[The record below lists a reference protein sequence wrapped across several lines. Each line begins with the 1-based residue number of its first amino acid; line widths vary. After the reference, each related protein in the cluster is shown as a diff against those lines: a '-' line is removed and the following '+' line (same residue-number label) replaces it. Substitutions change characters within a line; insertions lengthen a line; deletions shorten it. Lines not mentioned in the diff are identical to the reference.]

1 MQNVSANGSSI
12 RLVASYTFPAGF
24 DLTKFAD
31 DADPFD
37 FTDNAVASHGSGIN
51 GDLVVWST
59 AGGIEMTLSA
69 LPDTDECRNLEILWA
84 ANKVAPQKV
93 SVKDIITLIVN
104 LPNGRQEIFSG
115 GSITSGPAG
124 TSASSD
130 GRLKT
135 KQFSFVFERKVS

>member
-1 MQNVSANGSSI
+1 MHNVSANGSSI

-31 DADPFD
+31 DTNPFE
-37 FTDNAVASHGSGIN
+37 FTDNSIASHGSGIN

-59 AGGIEMTLSA
+59 ASGIEMTLSA

-93 SVKDIITLIVN
+93 AVKDIITLIVS
-104 LPNGRQEIFSG
+104 LPNGKQEIYSG
-115 GSITSGPAG
+115 GAIISGPAG

-130 GRLKT
+130 GRLAS
-135 KQFSFVFERKVS
+135 KQFGFVFERKVM